1 MTLPACENISLI
13 SRNRLQI
20 LHNRSFE
27 RKWLFLT
34 FLTFFQTTVQFTQT
48 DNLQRISRRE
58 TSHCHSFIY

>member
-20 LHNRSFE
+20 LHNWSFE
-27 RKWLFLT
+27 RKWQFLV
-34 FLTFFQTTVQFTQT
+34 FQTTVQFTQT

-58 TSHCHSFIY
+58 TNHCHSFIY